1 MCDWFTFE
9 IGNAEVIIH
18 VNTQV
23 LLETQPVDTEDA
35 DEFCKSILLPIID
48 QLRHVCLEKG
58 YSQSCIVNLRGADI
72 KLLNTWVII
81 RIITNIYNH
90 SKDEPDNLIKG
101 FQIQNTNSLFRA
113 LYYASTYLL
122 PTYMVNLITIS

>member
-9 IGNAEVIIH
+9 VNQEEVIIH
-18 VNTQV
+18 VNTRL

-35 DEFCKSILLPIID
+35 DEFCESTLLPIID
-48 QLRHVCLEKG
+48 QLRQVCIEKG

-72 KLLNTWVII
+72 KLFNTWVLI

-90 SKDEPDNLIKG
+90 SKDEPENLIKG
-101 FQIQNTNSLFRA
+101 FQIQNANSLFRA

-122 PTYMVNLITIS
+122 PTYMVNMITIS